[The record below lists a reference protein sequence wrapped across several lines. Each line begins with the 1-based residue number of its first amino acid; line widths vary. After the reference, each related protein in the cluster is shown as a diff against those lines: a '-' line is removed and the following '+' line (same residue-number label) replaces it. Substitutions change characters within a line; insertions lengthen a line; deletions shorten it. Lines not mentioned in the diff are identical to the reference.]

1 MSVHKEENYMKKIL
15 FVITTMFVLASC
27 KTSKDYLS
35 KSQDDKTL
43 FEIVKQLNKHSSDT
57 NAILALPQVY
67 NVLQQ
72 KHMKNI
78 ERLNNSTDPGRWEKI
93 HSAYNALQNLYDA
106 IDNSAAAG
114 SFIRPVNYEK
124 ELVAVKEAAAED
136 YYTSGL
142 AYLDRATRQ
151 DARKAYTNFK
161 KAESWVKDYK
171 DAKPKMEEAFQSS
184 IILVQVNPVQDNS
197 FFFNTGWGNTG
208 YNFSNEYFQQ
218 NLIRDLGG
226 TYASR
231 YPAKFYTEWEA
242 RREDVKPDWLVD
254 LVLRNIDIPRP
265 ILYTYS
271 RKRSK
276 EVEVGRDTSGK
287 VTYTTVYATV
297 NIKRQSINARGQMDV
312 HITDIVNH
320 KIISSNNYGDTY
332 SWQQETATYTGDR
345 RALTSSDLSL
355 INNSY
360 NLPRKE
366 DILNE
371 LYRNI
376 YPQVKN
382 KISNEVDW

>member
-1 MSVHKEENYMKKIL
+1 
-15 FVITTMFVLASC
+15 
-27 KTSKDYLS
+27 
-35 KSQDDKTL
+35 
-43 FEIVKQLNKHSSDT
+43 
-57 NAILALPQVY
+57 
-67 NVLQQ
+67 
-72 KHMKNI
+72 
-78 ERLNNSTDPGRWEKI
+78 
-93 HSAYNALQNLYDA
+93 
-106 IDNSAAAG
+106 
-114 SFIRPVNYEK
+114 
-124 ELVAVKEAAAED
+124 
-136 YYTSGL
+136 
-142 AYLDRATRQ
+142 
-151 DARKAYTNFK
+151 
-161 KAESWVKDYK
+161 
-171 DAKPKMEEAFQSS
+171 
-184 IILVQVNPVQDNS
+184 
-197 FFFNTGWGNTG
+197 
-208 YNFSNEYFQQ
+208 
-218 NLIRDLGG
+218 
-226 TYASR
+226 
-231 YPAKFYTEWEA
+231 
-242 RREDVKPDWLVD
+242 VD